1 MKKKNKKSRC
11 LNKRKAIRKLGLFIK
26 REALMKKTKDRFGF
40 LNINLELILKKIR
53 GGKKVMEDATERL
66 KNLMKSKKTKKI
78 IYKQKNKKPGNTSI
92 S

>member
-1 MKKKNKKSRC
+1 
-11 LNKRKAIRKLGLFIK
+11 
-26 REALMKKTKDRFGF
+26 
-40 LNINLELILKKIR
+40 
-53 GGKKVMEDATERL
+53 MEDATERL